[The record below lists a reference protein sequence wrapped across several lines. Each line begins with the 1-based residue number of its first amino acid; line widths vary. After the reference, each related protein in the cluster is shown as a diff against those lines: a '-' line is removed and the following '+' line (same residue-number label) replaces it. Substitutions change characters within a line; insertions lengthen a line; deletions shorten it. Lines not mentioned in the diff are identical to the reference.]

1 MSEKS
6 EKLFRAIGGIG
17 EDLADGAGEEPL
29 RRKKTNWTRFA
40 ASAAAILIGVTAVA
54 WVFARSA
61 TPAYAVAEA
70 VYPES
75 VEVIRETPERM
86 LSFLEKSVPVFLGGE
101 EGKNRVYSPVNLY
114 VALGMLAE
122 CTAGQSRDQI
132 LSLLGEDDIE
142 AQRAAVTSVWKKVF
156 RDSDRGKCLLANS
169 LWMNDAVELKREVP
183 ERLAAD
189 YYASTYHGR
198 MGEED
203 YDRAFADWINRQTE
217 NLLADKIDGHTFNP
231 RGVLTLA
238 STVYFRGRWT
248 DEFNK
253 DDTFPG
259 VFHSPAGDVTADF
272 MHDSR
277 SGVIFRGE
285 RFTAF
290 ARSFTMN
297 ATMFFLLPDEGVT
310 PEELARDPAFLSLV
324 TDWMGFENTIEARIE
339 LALPKFDVS
348 SDTDLALGLQTLGVT
363 DVFDFGA
370 ADFSPL
376 VDGESVA
383 LTGAEHAARVAIDE
397 EGCTA
402 ASYVLLEM
410 DGAGAIMDEETVTL
424 TFDRP
429 FLFAVTEGNL
439 PVFVGIV
446 NTPAE

>member
-6 EKLFRAIGGIG
+6 EKLYRAIGEIG
-17 EDLADGAGEEPL
+17 EDLAIGAGEEPA
-29 RRKKTNWTRFA
+29 RKRKASWKRYA
-40 ASAAAILIGVTAVA
+40 ASAAAVLIGVTAVVWA
-54 WVFARSA
+54 FAKSA

-70 VYPES
+70 VYPAS
-75 VEVIRETPERM
+75 VERVTETPAG
-86 LSFLEKSVPVFLGGE
+86 LFGFLEKSIPVFLGGE
-101 EGKNRVYSPVNLY
+101 AGKNRVYSPVNLY

-122 CTAGQSRDQI
+122 CTDGESREQI
-132 LSLLGEDDIE
+132 LSLLGEGNLE
-142 AQRAAVTSVWKKVF
+142 AQRTAVTMVWKKAF

-169 LWMNDAVELKREVP
+169 LWMNDAADLKRDVP

-189 YYASTYHGR
+189 YFASTYSGR
-198 MGEED
+198 MGDEK

-217 NLLADKIDGHTFNP
+217 NLLAEHIAGHAFDP
-231 RGVLTLA
+231 RGVMTLA

-248 DEFNK
+248 DEFQKEN
-253 DDTFPG
+253 TAPG
-259 VFHSPAGDVTADF
+259 VFHAQDGDVTADF
-272 MHDSR
+272 MHDTFTS
-277 SGVIFRGE
+277 VAFRGE

-297 ATMFFLLPDEGVT
+297 AQMFFLLPDEGVT
-310 PEELARDPAFLSLV
+310 PEELAGDPEFLALIA
-324 TDWMGFENTIEARIE
+324 DWMSFDGQIEARIE

-348 SDTDLALGLQTLGVT
+348 SDTDLMDGLQILGVT
-363 DVFDFGA
+363 DVLDEAA

-376 VDGESVA
+376 TEATTVY
-383 LTGAEHAARVAIDE
+383 LTRAEHAARVAIDE

-402 ASYVLLEM
+402 ASYVFLEM
-410 DGAGAIMDEETVTL
+410 DGAGDWEPEPITL

-429 FLFAVTEGNL
+429 FLFAVTEGGL